1 MGYRPPWLWSVSKV
15 LELTSDVDAIV
26 VFDPVENG
34 HDFDD
39 GPHNCGECD
48 ERVQTAIK
56 DYNRRQDP
64 SVFKQVECDYQIK
77 WSYVL
82 EAESSYAQPL
92 TR

>member
-39 GPHNCGECD
+39 DPHNCGECD

-64 SVFKQVECDYQIK
+64 SVFKQVECDCQI
-77 WSYVL
+77 
-82 EAESSYAQPL
+82 
-92 TR
+92 T